1 MLTLSL
7 IVILLVCYSLTEA
20 SGGSAHNIFNNAVD
34 ARVSSP
40 LGSLLFF
47 LLDFLPRSGNN
58 RARWPLGLRLLSRRR
73 WPFRACFNLHFAVDV
88 DQVDFFVLIGSALE
102 SIVKNL
108 EIVVAVACDMH
119 EVLHIGIQIGKLL
132 FLRSQNVLLFRS
144 MLIEVVLR
152 DIIELL
158 RFLSFLLL
166 TALGLL
172 ASGRSQASLLNL
184 LTELLRGGG

>member
-1 MLTLSL
+1 M
-7 IVILLVCYSLTEA
+7 
-20 SGGSAHNIFNNAVD
+20 
-34 ARVSSP
+34 
-40 LGSLLFF
+40 
-47 LLDFLPRSGNN
+47 
-58 RARWPLGLRLLSRRR
+58 
-73 WPFRACFNLHFAVDV
+73 
-88 DQVDFFVLIGSALE
+88 GSALE

-108 EIVVAVACDMH
+108 EIVVTVACDMH
-119 EVLHIGIQIGKLL
+119 EVLHIGIQISKLL

-144 MLIEVVLR
+144 MLIEVVLS